1 MILTETQINPALAN
15 QILENAK
22 LKGVSVEVYLT
33 EISAKSK
40 TNSNGNFPK
49 VRKTGTKVDLSLSQK
64 WLKENAHNYI
74 GKWVV
79 LDGDRFIGAGDNPKE
94 FVEKAR
100 REGVKIPFVKRIE
113 DNSKPFI
120 GGWL

>member
-1 MILTETQINPALAN
+1 MILTETKINPALAR

-22 LKGVSVEVYLT
+22 LEGVSVEVYLT
-33 EISAKSK
+33 EISAKPK
-40 TNSNGNFPK
+40 TNSNGSFPK
-49 VRKTGTKVDLSLSQK
+49 VRKTETRVDLSLSQK

-79 LDGDRFIGAGDNPKE
+79 LDGERFIGAGDNPKE

-100 REGVKIPFVKRIE
+100 QEGVKIPFVQFIQ
-113 DNSKPFI
+113 DNSKPFF